1 VEIAKGLPSLGFFFS
16 GNHYAWVVTVC
27 CMPIQHRFV
36 VVAAL
41 AVLTHSRIAGP
52 LDITSSE
59 LP

>member
-1 VEIAKGLPSLGFFFS
+1 
-16 GNHYAWVVTVC
+16 
-27 CMPIQHRFV
+27 MPIQHRFV